1 MVFCLMM
8 DLFGFVGVGFWVDF
22 VWLVVLVFVF
32 VVVICVSMV
41 YWLLGVFAVESLVL
55 GWFVLFDVICILFG
69 GLGYCG
75 GWCYVCVGLC
85 FDLGCWCLGWV
96 ILICCL
102 GWVVLYGW
110 FEALIGYV
118 LVLGFWGC
126 VCCVCCCLVWVF
138 VYLGCGIW
146 LFLFGLGFV
155 VVDFE
160 V

>member
-1 MVFCLMM
+1 MVGG
-8 DLFGFVGVGFWVDF
+8 FG
-22 VWLVVLVFVF
+22 FVF

-41 YWLLGVFAVESLVL
+41 YWLLGVFVVESLVL
-55 GWFVLFDVICILFG
+55 GWAVLFDVICILFG
-69 GLGYCG
+69 RLGYWG

-85 FDLGCWCLGWV
+85 FDLVCWCLGLV
-96 ILICCL
+96 ILIWCL
-102 GWVVLYGW
+102 DWVVLYGW
-110 FEALIGYV
+110 FDVLLGYV
-118 LVLGFWGC
+118 LVLGFCGC
-126 VCCVCCCLVWVF
+126 VYCVCCCLVWVF